1 MPEPDIYSNVTGS
14 NAESRRI
21 ADQLE
26 QQTRDLMASGRG
38 QTTGALTGQ
47 TQQSSTGANYPY
59 SMTTQQQPSGVE
71 GMLMKMIDP
80 TMGVAGKLM
89 HQVKYGMNDESAANY
104 ARLAAEAGNA
114 GLSQAELVQMA
125 RQQYKD
131 SANVGGGLT
140 TSNGSPVTTG
150 SGGAISTGGASV
162 PSGPADSGTFKPVTF
177 RPATDTE
184 GTGTEGTG
192 TEGTGSDLMGRAEGM
207 LGEPEEFNYNFDPAQ
222 RSQELFDQRSALLQP
237 AFAQQR
243 AQLQEGMFGSG
254 RLGLRL
260 AGEGAGAGSGMVQ
273 PDVFGLG
280 QAQSQALADL
290 AARSSTDAFGES
302 MQRAGLDL
310 SKFMTNQGTQQ
321 QLFGNLTGLE
331 ALRQNYELAL
341 RGADLQDR
349 TFERGGETESP
360 WWDVGTGLASSFL
373 GTNAGSNWLS
383 KGFGKGGW
391 FS

>member
-26 QQTRDLMASGRG
+26 QQTMGLAYAQAGE
-38 QTTGALTGQ
+38 QYPIT
-47 TQQSSTGANYPY
+47 QSSTGAYYPKGTAPNTTTP
-59 SMTTQQQPSGVE
+59 SMLDYLSMATGPIGYGV
-71 GMLMKMIDP
+71 K
-80 TMGVAGKLM
+80 
-89 HQVKYGMNDESAANY
+89 QVGSDLFNQSKYGMNEAAASNY
-104 ARLAAEAGNA
+104 GALVADPANA

-184 GTGTEGTG
+184 GTGTEGTSI
-192 TEGTGSDLMGRAEGM
+192 GSDLMGRAEGM

-310 SKFMTNQGTQQ
+310 SQWGANQGAQQ

-341 RGADLQDR
+341 RGADLQDKV
-349 TFERGGETESP
+349 FERGGETESP
-360 WWDVGTGLASSFL
+360 WWDAGTGLASAFL
-373 GTNAGSNWLS
+373 GTDAGSNWLS
-383 KGFGKGGW
+383 QGFGKGGW

>member
-26 QQTRDLMASGRG
+26 QQTMGLAYAQAGE
-38 QTTGALTGQ
+38 QYPIT
-47 TQQSSTGANYPY
+47 QSSTGAYYPKGTAPNTSTP
-59 SMTTQQQPSGVE
+59 SMLDYLSMATGPIGYGV
-71 GMLMKMIDP
+71 K
-80 TMGVAGKLM
+80 
-89 HQVKYGMNDESAANY
+89 QVGSDLFNQSKYGMNEAAASNY
-104 ARLAAEAGNA
+104 GALVADPANA

-131 SANVGGGLT
+131 SAY
-140 TSNGSPVTTG
+140 
-150 SGGAISTGGASV
+150 STGGASV

-184 GTGTEGTG
+184 GTGAEGTSI
-192 TEGTGSDLMGRAEGM
+192 GSDLMGRAEGM

-222 RSQELFDQRSALLQP
+222 RSQELFDQRLALLQP

-310 SKFMTNQGTQQ
+310 SQWGANQGAQQ

-373 GTNAGSNWLS
+373 GTDAGSNWLS
-383 KGFGKGGW
+383 QGFGKGGW